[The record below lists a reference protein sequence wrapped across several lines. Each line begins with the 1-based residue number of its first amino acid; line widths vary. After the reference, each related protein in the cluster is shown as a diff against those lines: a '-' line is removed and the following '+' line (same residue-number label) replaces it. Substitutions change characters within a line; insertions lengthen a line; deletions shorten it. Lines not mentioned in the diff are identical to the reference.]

1 MDHAIQ
7 VAGIKKAFEFIDSG
21 QTTTTSRVK
30 RAPVAAYTDKQ

>member
-21 QTTTTSRVK
+21 QTTTTPGVK